1 MVRVGVEVRAR
12 ARANPHPH
20 PHPHPH
26 PSPSPNPNL
35 VEHHVERARPPRAA
49 ERRVP
54 VEQQAPVVQ
63 LRAVADEPG

>member
-1 MVRVGVEVRAR
+1 MRED
-12 ARANPHPH
+12 
-20 PHPHPH
+20 
-26 PSPSPNPNL
+26 NL